1 MKILIVRTFPDILN
15 LNSYNVQEI
24 GLAKALTLKG
34 HQCDIVLYNGKHAD
48 RRDPYLFEHDGK
60 KYRFTIYWLKGVFF
74 LKNGFMPSVKKI
86 ISDYDVIQVH
96 EYDQIMSWELYTR
109 PQKPT
114 VIYHGPYYGEYAKG
128 YNLKC
133 RIFDHLFLQRRN
145 YKDVVA
151 LTKSKLATE
160 FLVDKGFRHVIT
172 VGVGINTDNFE
183 DCGLVKKHEIE
194 SEGDFAP
201 KEVVCGNKN
210 LLYVGKIE
218 ERRNVYFLIEV
229 FRKLHKEDPAFKLTL
244 IGSGD
249 KEYKERFLKFIEPEL
264 TQRNII
270 YKEKA
275 TQKELA
281 EYYKQADL
289 FIFTSNYEI
298 FGMVLL
304 EAMYFGVP
312 VISSVNGGST
322 TLIHNGYNGYI
333 LERFDEKK
341 WVECIL
347 SVMKDKEEWK
357 SLSMH
362 AKETIRLHY
371 TWDALADKF
380 LDAYELAIKEFE
392 G

>member
-15 LNSYNVQEI
+15 LNSYNVQEV
-24 GLAKALTLKG
+24 GLAQALTLKG
-34 HQCDIVLYNGKHAD
+34 HQCDIVLYNGKHAN

-60 KYRFTIYWLKGVFF
+60 KYRFTIYWLKGFGFF
-74 LKNGFMPSVKKI
+74 KNGFMPSVKKI

-109 PQKPT
+109 PKKPT

-133 RIFDHLFLQRRN
+133 RIFDELFLKRRDFKN
-145 YKDVVA
+145 IVA
-151 LTKSKLATE
+151 VTKSKLATD
-160 FLVDKGFRHVIT
+160 FLAEKGFRHVIT
-172 VGVGINTDNFE
+172 AGVGINADNFG
-183 DCGLVKKHEIE
+183 DCNL
-194 SEGDFAP
+194 DRTQN
-201 KEVVCGNKN
+201 GNSKN

-218 ERRNVYFLIEV
+218 ERRNIYFLIEV
-229 FRKLHKEDPAFKLTL
+229 FRKLHKEDPAFKLML

-249 KEYKERFLKFIEPEL
+249 KEYKERFLKSIEPEL
-264 TQRNII
+264 AQENII

-281 EYYKQADL
+281 EYYKLADL

-304 EAMYFGVP
+304 EAMYFGIP

-322 TLIHNGYNGYI
+322 TLINNGYNGYI
-333 LERFDEKK
+333 LEQFDEKK

-347 SVMKDKEEWK
+347 SVMKDKEERK

-362 AKETIRLHY
+362 AKETIWLHY

>member
-15 LNSYNVQEI
+15 LNSYNVQEV

-60 KYRFTIYWLKGVFF
+60 KYRFTIYWLKGLGFF
-74 LKNGFMPSVKKI
+74 KNGFMPSVKKI

-109 PQKPT
+109 QKKPT

-133 RIFDHLFLQRRN
+133 RIFDHLFLRRRN
-145 YKDVVA
+145 YKEVVS

-160 FLVDKGFRHVIT
+160 FLKEKGFQHVIT
-172 VGVGINTDNFE
+172 AGVGINTDNLE
-183 DCGLVKKHEIE
+183 KCNLDEMQRADYQNDTMQNKTEQNG
-194 SEGDFAP
+194 
-201 KEVVCGNKN
+201 KN

-218 ERRNVYFLIEV
+218 ERRNVYFLIAV
-229 FRKLHKEDPAFKLTL
+229 FRKLRLKDPDFRLTL
-244 IGSGD
+244 IGNGD
-249 KEYKERFLKFIEPEL
+249 QEYKERFLQFIEPEL
-264 TQRNII
+264 IQGSII
-270 YKEKA
+270 YIEGV

-281 EYYKQADL
+281 EYYKQTDL

-312 VISSVNGGST
+312 VISSKNGGST

-333 LERFDEKK
+333 LEQFDEKK

>member
-15 LNSYNVQEI
+15 LNSYNVQEV

-60 KYRFTIYWLKGVFF
+60 KYRFTIYWLKGFGFF
-74 LKNGFMPSVKKI
+74 KNGFMPSVKKI

-96 EYDQIMSWELYTR
+96 EYDQIMSWELYTK

-133 RIFDHLFLQRRN
+133 RIFDELFLKRGN
-145 YKDVVA
+145 FKNIVA
-151 LTKSKLATE
+151 VTKSKLATD
-160 FLVDKGFRHVIT
+160 FLEEKGFCHVIT
-172 VGVGINTDNFE
+172 AGVGINADNFGDYHSAGVQEGE
-183 DCGLVKKHEIE
+183 DQNISVQ
-194 SEGDFAP
+194 
-201 KEVVCGNKN
+201 KEVFKINKN

-229 FRKLHKEDPAFKLTL
+229 FRKLHKEDPDFKLTL

-249 KEYKERFLKFIEPEL
+249 REYKEQFLKSIEPEL
-264 TQRNII
+264 AQGNII

-304 EAMYFGVP
+304 EAMYFGIP

-333 LERFDEKK
+333 LEQFDEKK

-380 LDAYELAIKEFE
+380 LDAYELAIKKFE

>member
-15 LNSYNVQEI
+15 LNSYNVQEV

-60 KYRFTIYWLKGVFF
+60 KYRFTIYWLKGFGFF
-74 LKNGFMPSVKKI
+74 KNGFMPSVKKI

-160 FLVDKGFRHVIT
+160 FLIDKGFRHVIT
-172 VGVGINTDNFE
+172 AGVGINTDNFE
-183 DCGLVKKHEIE
+183 DCGLVRKHEEE
-194 SEGDFAP
+194 SQRDSAP

-229 FRKLHKEDPAFKLTL
+229 FRKLYKEDPDFKLTL

-264 TQRNII
+264 VQRTII

-304 EAMYFGVP
+304 EAMYFGIP

-380 LDAYELAIKEFE
+380 LDAYELAIEEFK